1 MWLALVVVWCSA
13 AHPPVEK
20 RAPRDQQERCGWKQ
34 NRETGGGARSWLGVG
49 FIKGVGGVF
58 VDREHRSYPS
68 RCAYTSFVYAAQNPG
83 ALHALQQSTTMLR
96 LLVLLL
102 PAAII
107 MSIIQASVG
116 FLVTCSPADGLL
128 PVGAESTSASC
139 VCIPP
144 FVKCCFTAV
153 HVFLRRVCVHALL
166 SSHHACL
173 YFRFSRE
180 LDVCMHALRAPS
192 AVLFGLHING
202 VYITQSATVG
212 KVPTT
217 LPYQC
222 TTARGTQR
230 AARASHTAG

>member
-34 NRETGGGARSWLGVG
+34 GGGTQLARRG
-49 FIKGVGGVF
+49 FYKRRWRRFCRPGTSILPLSLRLHVF
-58 VDREHRSYPS
+58 CVRCSES
-68 RCAYTSFVYAAQNPG
+68 RRPAS
-83 ALHALQQSTTMLR
+83 LHALQQSTTMLR

-116 FLVTCSPADGLL
+116 FLVTCSPADRLL
-128 PVGAESTSASC
+128 PVGAESTSAPC

-180 LDVCMHALRAPS
+180 LAGRMYYCMHSQHRP
-192 AVLFGLHING
+192 LFFWTT
-202 VYITQSATVG
+202 YIYLYYTECYG
-212 KVPTT
+212 
-217 LPYQC
+217 
-222 TTARGTQR
+222 R
-230 AARASHTAG
+230 